1 MHIFEKFTSS
11 SFSQKEK
18 VEEEEEEEEEE
29 TGNHNRTSLAPG
41 MLKTA
46 VSSLF
51 WAVLDLPVCKRVYTC
66 ARACVHA
73 CVCLFKFVCVCAC
86 IYFSSVYLCGCA

>member
-1 MHIFEKFTSS
+1 VHIFEKFTSS

-18 VEEEEEEEEEE
+18 VEEEEEEEEE

-41 MLKTA
+41 ILKTA

-66 ARACVHA
+66 ARACVHV
-73 CVCLFKFVCVCAC
+73 CVCLNVCVRDVTC
-86 IYFSSVYLCGCA
+86 LCE